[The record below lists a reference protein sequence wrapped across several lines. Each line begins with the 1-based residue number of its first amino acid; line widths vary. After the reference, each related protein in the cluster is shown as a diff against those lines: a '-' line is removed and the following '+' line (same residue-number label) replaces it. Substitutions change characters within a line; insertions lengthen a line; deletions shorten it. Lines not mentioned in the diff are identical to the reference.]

1 MPYPAR
7 TIKNTRLVSGD
18 DSIAIQAGTPITVY
32 SENGPFGT
40 VGVQI
45 NSKEEVGLMP
55 RADYNAV

>member
-1 MPYPAR
+1 MSYPAR
-7 TIKNTRLVSGD
+7 TIKNTRLVSGG
-18 DSIAIQAGTPITVY
+18 DSIAVQPGTPITVY

-45 NSKEEVGLMP
+45 TDQEQVGLMP